1 MQVVVVL
8 TIKINSADPLVVNVV
23 CKSVCVLGYS
33 SSKQER
39 EFRKKREFFK
49 SQGQAFSILSLPAP
63 TIAYSILLFSI
74 VFACELLQL

>member
-39 EFRKKREFFK
+39 EFRKKKR
-49 SQGQAFSILSLPAP
+49 
-63 TIAYSILLFSI
+63 
-74 VFACELLQL
+74 VF